1 MEESFRKIIEAIGED
16 PNREGLV
23 RTPER
28 AAKAFEFLTQGYRE
42 NIDELINQAVFTSD
56 TDEMVI
62 VRNIELYSLCE
73 HHLLPFIGKC
83 HVAYLPAGKVLG
95 LSKIARIVD
104 FFARRLQIQ
113 EVLTK
118 QIAECVNNAIEGK
131 GVGVIIEAQ
140 HMCMMMRGVEKQN
153 SVMTTSCMLG
163 HFRSQMETRNEEID
177 PAHSHLDIMLRF
189 ARVNG
194 ANLDKVRAGHGLP
207 TTRAWVAW
215 VDWVAMNQSWY
226 AAIAATKVASE
237 SQSPRLYS
245 KLLPAL
251 RKKYKFKELDIEH
264 FWLHSEVD
272 VAHGGDAFRLLEKHC
287 TTRAMKEE
295 AIHWAREGARMRW
308 FHFDGIYLH
317 YEMGYSLT

>member
-1 MEESFRKIIEAIGED
+1 MEESFRQIIEAIGDD

-28 AAKAFEFLTQGYRE
+28 AAKAFAFLTQGYRQ
-42 NIDELINQAVFTSD
+42 NIDDLINKAVFTSD

-62 VRNIELYSLCE
+62 LRNIEVYSLCE

-118 QIAECVNNAIEGK
+118 QIADCVNDAIEGK
-131 GVGVIIEAQ
+131 GVGVVIEAQ

-163 HFRSQMETRNEEID
+163 HFRSQSETRNEF
-177 PAHSHLDIMLRF
+177 LRL
-189 ARVNG
+189 A
-194 ANLDKVRAGHGLP
+194 KP
-207 TTRAWVAW
+207 
-215 VDWVAMNQSWY
+215 
-226 AAIAATKVASE
+226 
-237 SQSPRLYS
+237 
-245 KLLPAL
+245 
-251 RKKYKFKELDIEH
+251 
-264 FWLHSEVD
+264 
-272 VAHGGDAFRLLEKHC
+272 
-287 TTRAMKEE
+287 
-295 AIHWAREGARMRW
+295 
-308 FHFDGIYLH
+308 
-317 YEMGYSLT
+317 

>member
-1 MEESFRKIIEAIGED
+1 MEESFRQIIEAIGED
-16 PNREGLV
+16 PDREGLV

-28 AAKAFEFLTQGYRE
+28 AAQAFEFLTQGYRQ

-118 QIAECVNNAIEGK
+118 QIADCVSDAIEGK
-131 GVGVIIEAQ
+131 GVGVVIEAQ

-163 HFRSQMETRNEEID
+163 HFRSQMETRNEF
-177 PAHSHLDIMLRF
+177 LRL
-189 ARVNG
+189 A
-194 ANLDKVRAGHGLP
+194 KP
-207 TTRAWVAW
+207 
-215 VDWVAMNQSWY
+215 
-226 AAIAATKVASE
+226 
-237 SQSPRLYS
+237 
-245 KLLPAL
+245 
-251 RKKYKFKELDIEH
+251 
-264 FWLHSEVD
+264 
-272 VAHGGDAFRLLEKHC
+272 
-287 TTRAMKEE
+287 
-295 AIHWAREGARMRW
+295 
-308 FHFDGIYLH
+308 
-317 YEMGYSLT
+317 